1 MTNDELLAGFLDSS
15 LSPEQLQEFEARKA
29 ADPSFADEVDNM
41 TTVEE
46 LLAKTESNATA
57 PIGFL
62 SSVEASV
69 LAKIALVSAGAAG
82 IGYTLSNLWM
92 WVVGA
97 SVAVVGGGA
106 VYIVMNSATKNPAD
120 SNPVQHP
127 TINKH
132 IESPQIQSPLA
143 EPTTQE
149 KANTVSNPQSQ
160 QNRLHSKPE
169 QEHVQQADQSA
180 TAEANSPSSTLMSLE
195 NDYARCAE
203 GGRSV
208 QCAQIALQIGQ
219 VYQQKGNTA
228 KALEFFNAAYDH
240 AKKTR
245 IVQYQVK
252 ALGAL
257 GLVAAEAN
265 NHSEA
270 RRYLNE
276 AIELAKANGID
287 AEQYVEALRKVR

>member
-15 LSPEQLQEFEARKA
+15 LSPEQLKEFEARKA

-46 LLAKTESNATA
+46 LLAKAESNATA
-57 PIGFL
+57 PVGFL

-69 LAKIALVSAGAAG
+69 LAKIAIVSAGAAG

-92 WVVGA
+92 WIVGA

-106 VYIVMNSATKNPAD
+106 VYMVMNSTPEKPAD
-120 SNPVQHP
+120 SNPAQHP
-127 TINKH
+127 TINVH
-132 IESPQIQSPLA
+132 SEPTQIQSPLA

-149 KANTVSNPQSQ
+149 KTTTVSNSQTQ
-160 QNRLHSKPE
+160 QNRIHPQPE

-195 NDYARCAE
+195 NDYARCTE
-203 GGRSV
+203 GGRSI

-228 KALEFFNAAYDH
+228 KAVEFFNAAYDH
-240 AKKTR
+240 AKKSR

-257 GLVAAEAN
+257 GLVAADVN
-265 NHSEA
+265 NNSEA
-270 RRYLNE
+270 RRYLND

-287 AEQYVEALRKVR
+287 ADLYIEALRKVR